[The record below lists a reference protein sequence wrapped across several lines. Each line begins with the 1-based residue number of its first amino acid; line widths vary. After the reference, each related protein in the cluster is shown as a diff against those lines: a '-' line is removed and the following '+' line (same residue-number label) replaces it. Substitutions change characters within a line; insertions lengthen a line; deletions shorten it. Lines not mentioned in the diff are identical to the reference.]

1 MLKSK
6 DIILFT
12 NFHLVKAIVFP
23 VVIYGCESW
32 STKEV
37 EHKRTG
43 AFKLCCW
50 RRFST
55 IPWTARRSKQSIP
68 KEINPGYS
76 LEGLKLHYFGHL
88 MWRINSLEND
98 FMQEKTD
105 SKSRRGWQRM
115 RCLDGIIDSM
125 NMNLRK
131 LQDIVKEREVWC
143 AAVHSVVKS
152 WTQLKVNDNNNKIV
166 QRAFVHHNS
175 VTRKTF
181 YLWSISVLLIFYFI
195 MQYAFL

>member
-1 MLKSK
+1 M
-6 DIILFT
+6 FT
-12 NFHLVKAIVFP
+12 NFHLVKAMVLP
-23 VVIYGCESW
+23 VVIYGWESW
-32 STKEV
+32 STKKV

-55 IPWTARRSKQSIP
+55 TPWTARRSKQSIP
-68 KEINPGYS
+68 KEKNPGYS
-76 LEGLKLHYFGHL
+76 LEGLMLKLKLHDFGHL

-98 FMQEKTD
+98 FMQEKID
-105 SKSRRGWQRM
+105 SKRRRGWQRM

-131 LQDIVKEREVWC
+131 LQDIVREREVWC
-143 AAVHSVVKS
+143 AVVHSVVKS
-152 WTQLKVNDNNNKIV
+152 WTQLRVNDNNNKIV

-175 VTRKTF
+175 VTCKTF
-181 YLWSISVLLIFYFI
+181 YLWSISVLLI
-195 MQYAFL
+195 